1 MFGLQVWILMSFE
14 LKACLIV
21 MPQPGKNTVN
31 TMVFIIFQIC
41 VSFLN
46 LMILGPDLDLIS
58 VTFEDPGAPIWRHL
72 G

>member
-21 MPQPGKNTVN
+21 MPQPLKNIVN
-31 TMVFIIFQIC
+31 TMVFIRFQIF

>member
-1 MFGLQVWILMSFE
+1 MSFE
-14 LKACLIV
+14 LKECLIV
-21 MPQPGKNTVN
+21 MPQPLKNIVN
-31 TMVFIIFQIC
+31 TMVFIRFQIF